1 MKTTLHID
9 MDQDKKHI
17 IKMAATSQGQS
28 MKEYL
33 ISLVD
38 EDVKKNKPEIPSLVD
53 KKAKKE

>member
-9 MDQDKKHI
+9 MDQDKKHL

-38 EDVKKNKPEIPSLVD
+38 QDVQKNKPELPSLVD